1 MPRDTRACA
10 PVLSF
15 ILTRS
20 LYMRVPG
27 LQGTDSGPRAHPRRG
42 CEPAGGASILSRAAF
57 LSFVRWDFKAAV

>member
-1 MPRDTRACA
+1 MPRDTWACA

-42 CEPAGGASILSRAAF
+42 CELIGGANILSRAAF
-57 LSFVRWDFKAAV
+57 LSFVRWDFKVMV

>member
-1 MPRDTRACA
+1 MPRDTWACA

-27 LQGTDSGPRAHPRRG
+27 LQGTDSGPRAHPQERLRTRRWG
-42 CEPAGGASILSRAAF
+42 QHPFPCSLPKFCTLGF
-57 LSFVRWDFKAAV
+57 